1 MSPPPGKCRSV
12 GTWYVGRGGTYRIR
26 IGSRASLAGSGI
38 LILVWFLATVVALT
52 QVARRPVR
60 RSGSAALA

>member
-1 MSPPPGKCRSV
+1 
-12 GTWYVGRGGTYRIR
+12 
-26 IGSRASLAGSGI
+26 LAGSGI